1 MFISD
6 FRCIIVVA
14 VMMPVYKSYFIEV
27 DTSTIKCLPGRP
39 GRSRVRSRGG
49 ERNMANFRLFPLVFT
64 TTPNFFLSL
73 LLLGRPRSEAASRVP
88 RCTEA
93 EVRTARGWQEDGK
106 RLGGLASGANAIRQ
120 PRRAAA
126 RGNWPHSTRA
136 MGEGQE
142 ELCKGLQT
150 ESALFWKQGWAD
162 PEGGGGRRRGW
173 VGDRSC
179 SFPCLLYEVLG
190 WVGWLVGVGTYPVA
204 AWVAELVLLYR
215 RWVSCEGGVFWGRP
229 SWASCRRGSHVNVAV
244 DASVCLSGLLFVLLF
259 VSFPDGLFVL
269 FLHHCSCVCWN
280 YLFSGSDGR
289 GILFTH
295 EFNLV
300 PT

>member
-1 MFISD
+1 MFIASLLWRLWCQSIKVILLKWTRAPSNARRVD
-6 FRCIIVVA
+6 RVGRRWGAGWGENHGELSSISSC
-14 VMMPVYKSYFIEV
+14 VYHHPKF
-27 DTSTIKCLPGRP
+27 L
-39 GRSRVRSRGG
+39 
-49 ERNMANFRLFPLVFT
+49 
-64 TTPNFFLSL
+64 FLSL
-73 LLLGRPRSEAASRVP
+73 SLFLPLLGRPRFEAASRVP

-93 EVRTARGWQEDGK
+93 EVRMARGWQEDGK

-190 WVGWLVGVGTYPVA
+190 WMGW
-204 AWVAELVLLYR
+204 
-215 RWVSCEGGVFWGRP
+215 
-229 SWASCRRGSHVNVAV
+229 
-244 DASVCLSGLLFVLLF
+244 
-259 VSFPDGLFVL
+259 
-269 FLHHCSCVCWN
+269 
-280 YLFSGSDGR
+280 
-289 GILFTH
+289 
-295 EFNLV
+295 
-300 PT
+300 